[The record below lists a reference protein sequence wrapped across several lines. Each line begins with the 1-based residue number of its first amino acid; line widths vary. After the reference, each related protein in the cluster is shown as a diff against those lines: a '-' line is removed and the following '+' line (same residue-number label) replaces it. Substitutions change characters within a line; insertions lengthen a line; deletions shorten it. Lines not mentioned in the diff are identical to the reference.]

1 MGQPGQDFPVSRRFT
16 RESNHPHPLMARHKT
31 YAASDIDQP
40 GLDISSLIDVC
51 FLLLIYFLVT
61 STILPR
67 ERDLGLDLAGIP
79 NGQALKV
86 IEPLYIR
93 IEGGGE
99 ILTGRPG
106 MLQMMDPDAS
116 VREVPLLA
124 ATLDLYA
131 TATRAADS
139 TPLVQIDAADGAIQQ
154 RVIDVLNALAKAGI
168 HSVTFTDSL
177 ANF

>member
-1 MGQPGQDFPVSRRFT
+1 
-16 RESNHPHPLMARHKT
+16 MARHKT
-31 YAASDIDQP
+31 YAVSDVDQP

-67 ERDLGLDLAGIP
+67 ERDLGLGLTGIP
-79 NGQALKV
+79 NGQALEM
-86 IEPLYIR
+86 IEPLYVR
-93 IEGGGE
+93 IEAGGE
-99 ILTGRPG
+99 ILTGRPD
-106 MLQMMDPDAS
+106 MLQMMDSDTS
-116 VREVPLLA
+116 VRDVPRLA
-124 ATLDLYA
+124 EHLDLYVTSA
-131 TATRAADS
+131 RAAKS

-177 ANF
+177 TNF